1 MGQNRYKKL
10 YLSDLEKEIK
20 YEHGEQFLKD
30 FKASYYWSKL
40 SSAIFESRNLYY
52 RDWNKPKKGNI
63 FMRLTFP
70 IFIIIIFLLAWVG
83 GAIKWIFTGDSE
95 IFKPKSKI
103 RNFFEKWND
112 KGGFDII

>member
-20 YEHGEQFLKD
+20 HEHGEQFLKD
-30 FKASYYWSKL
+30 FKTTYYWSKL

-52 RDWNKPKKGNI
+52 REWNKPKKGSVG
-63 FMRLTFP
+63 FRLTYP
-70 IFIIIIFLLAWVG
+70 IFIISALTIHWLG
-83 GAIKWIFTGDSE
+83 GALKWIFTGDSE

-103 RNFFEKWND
+103 RLFFEKWND
-112 KGGFDII
+112 KGGFDFI